1 MTLTITFYATF
12 KYTTFFPLGNDHIP
26 TPDILA
32 MTSTFGGS
40 PKSEGRKK
48 KALEEVYLKY
58 DKGMCMDLTKTKGH
72 RWVGRAGRE
81 CNIQTSTK
89 GDGKG
94 VGLDTAL
101 ESGELGCCV
110 EQGIGC

>member
-26 TPDILA
+26 TPDLLA

-48 KALEEVYLKY
+48 KSLRRGLLE
-58 DKGMCMDLTKTKGH
+58 
-72 RWVGRAGRE
+72 
-81 CNIQTSTK
+81 I
-89 GDGKG
+89 
-94 VGLDTAL
+94 
-101 ESGELGCCV
+101 
-110 EQGIGC
+110 